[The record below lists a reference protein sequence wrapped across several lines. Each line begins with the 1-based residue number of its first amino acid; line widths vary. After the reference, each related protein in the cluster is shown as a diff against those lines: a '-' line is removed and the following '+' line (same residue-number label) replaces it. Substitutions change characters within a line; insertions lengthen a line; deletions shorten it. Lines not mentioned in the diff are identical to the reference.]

1 MRRIM
6 DPSRSQRQVVTQD
19 QATLDRSLARSIIH
33 RTSLAGLIGLAYGIC
48 TGVILTA
55 YHEFGSPS
63 LLKPSRFVAADPQP
77 AQLLP
82 QEVML
87 DDTAAAAWQ
96 EAPMTERA
104 DAFPL
109 TSPPGNAALTSPV
122 GEIRPAM
129 GGRPAAEPVSEIEV
143 SAAPEAPD
151 SARDAAEPGSSG
163 DEPMPEERLTAAA
176 PETLERSV
184 AAVPEMASELD
195 AAVLPHP
202 APAVTQVPG
211 TAAALPPTPAFK
223 PLALLPAVVAEAG
236 PAAVLG
242 ASGAS
247 RGSFGRSRAPKPSMK
262 PVGVASAAL
271 PEAARA
277 HPVRAVASKGQTLP
291 DALRAFF
298 TNLKILLASAPA
310 ASEFRA
316 GSGGNGGAAIGPG
329 RRGGSGDDSSPSGGG
344 SANPGGGSVGAG
356 AGTGGVGG
364 GGGSASGGGG
374 SASSGDNG
382 GSVSSGGSRGH
393 GRSDAGSGRGGRGD
407 RDRDDDD
414 RGSRGDDRG
423 RGDGDRGGRG
433 NGRGGDDDDD

>member
-1 MRRIM
+1 M
-6 DPSRSQRQVVTQD
+6 
-19 QATLDRSLARSIIH
+19 H
-33 RTSLAGLIGLAYGIC
+33 RTSVAGLIGLAYGIC
-48 TGVILTA
+48 TGVILAA

-87 DDTAAAAWQ
+87 DDTAAAGWQ
-96 EAPMTERA
+96 EAPMTELA
-104 DAFPL
+104 DAVPL
-109 TSPPGNAALTSPV
+109 TSPPGSAPLTPPSD
-122 GEIRPAM
+122 EIRPAM
-129 GGRPAAEPVSEIEV
+129 GGRPSVEPVSEIEV
-143 SAAPEAPD
+143 SASAQ
-151 SARDAAEPGSSG
+151 ARDAAAPDPSG
-163 DEPMPEERLTAAA
+163 DEPMAEERSTAAA
-176 PETLERSV
+176 PEKLKRTV

-202 APAVTQVPG
+202 APAVTQVPE
-211 TAAALPPTPAFK
+211 AAVASLPRPAFK
-223 PLALLPAVVAEAG
+223 PLAVLPAVVAEAG

-247 RGSFGRSRAPKPSMK
+247 RESFSRSRAPKPSMK
-262 PVGVASAAL
+262 PVAVASAAL

-277 HPVRAVASKGQTLP
+277 RDAPAVASKGQTLP

-310 ASEFRA
+310 ASEFRV
-316 GSGGNGGAAIGPG
+316 GSGGNGGTAIGSG
-329 RRGGSGDDSSPSGGG
+329 RRAGSGGDSSPSGGG
-344 SANPGGGSVGAG
+344 SASGGAGNANGGGSANAGGGSVGAG
-356 AGTGGVGG
+356 TGGV

-374 SASSGDNG
+374 SVSSGDEG
-382 GSVSSGGSRGH
+382 GSVSSGGGRGH
-393 GRSDAGSGRGGRGD
+393 GRSDGGRGRGGRGD

-414 RGSRGDDRG
+414 RGSRGNDRG